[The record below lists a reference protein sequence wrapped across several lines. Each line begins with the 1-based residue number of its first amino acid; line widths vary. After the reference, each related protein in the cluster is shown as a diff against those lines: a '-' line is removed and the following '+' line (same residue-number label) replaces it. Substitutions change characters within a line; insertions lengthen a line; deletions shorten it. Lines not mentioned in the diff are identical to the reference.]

1 MFVIVMKVRGDL
13 VSYINR
19 SGTTAKLVRWTRFAL
34 ALDD

>member
-19 SGTTAKLVRWTRFAL
+19 SATTAKFVRWTRYAL

>member
-1 MFVIVMKVRGDL
+1 MFVIVMTVRGDL

-19 SGTTAKLVRWTRFAL
+19 SAKTAKLVRWTRYAL